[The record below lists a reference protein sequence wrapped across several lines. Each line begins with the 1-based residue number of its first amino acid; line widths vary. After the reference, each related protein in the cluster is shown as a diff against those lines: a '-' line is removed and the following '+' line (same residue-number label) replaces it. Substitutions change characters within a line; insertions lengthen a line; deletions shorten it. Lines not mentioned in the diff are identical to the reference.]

1 MVRKKYADDF
11 RLENVLDTNGKL
23 KTKAVYRGKWFR
35 FRSDS
40 HVIERTK
47 RIYTA
52 LAIISVLVLLAM
64 LFTTDV
70 MGNFW
75 YVVMPLACNLIPVFF
90 VVAGCW
96 QLLTAKDRVTR
107 EHKDQIH
114 DRLAPASMFQTVF
127 ALLGVVGGIVSD
139 FRISAFGLGRAL
151 FLLGGLV
158 LTAAGLFMFL
168 LRKNLLME
176 ETAAE

>member
-23 KTKAVYRGKWFR
+23 KTKAVYRGKWYR

-40 HVIERTK
+40 DVIGRMK

-52 LAIISVLVLLAM
+52 LAIVSVLVLLAM
-64 LFTTDV
+64 LFTTDT

-90 VVAGCW
+90 VVIGCW
-96 QLLTAKDRVTR
+96 RLLTARDRVTR
-107 EHKDQIH
+107 EHKDKIH
-114 DRLAPASMFQTVF
+114 DRLAPASLFQTVF
-127 ALLGVVGGIVSD
+127 ALLGAAGGIASD
-139 FRISAFGLGRAL
+139 IRLSSFTLGRAL

-158 LTAAGLFMFL
+158 LAAAGLFMFL
-168 LRKNLLME
+168 LRNNLLME
-176 ETAAE
+176 ETDAA